1 MNQLVSRPIALLA
14 LVAAALAP
22 SIAQAHRSWLLP
34 SVTVL
39 SGNEPW
45 VSVDA
50 AVSGDVFH
58 LENNALK
65 LDGLSVRAPD
75 GTKVTPEN
83 VGTGKF
89 RSSFDLRLSQK
100 GTYHLAV
107 VSDELVASYKLNG
120 ENKRARGSAES
131 LAKDIPPQ
139 AEALNVVRTQSRVET
154 FVTSGKPS
162 DAVMQP
168 TRQGLELIPLTHPND
183 LFAGDE
189 SLFQFLVDGQP
200 AADLTVSVVPGGV
213 RYRNQLG
220 EMILK
225 TDRQGRFSVKWPA
238 AGMYWLSA
246 SHGESPRPGMGAD
259 AAAAPAAPVGSLAAP
274 LRRASYAVTLEVLP
288 Q

>member
-1 MNQLVSRPIALLA
+1 MNQLVSRPVALLA
-14 LVAAALAP
+14 LVAAVLAP

-34 SVTVL
+34 SATVL

-58 LENNALK
+58 LENTPLK
-65 LDGLSVRAPD
+65 LDGLSVWAPD
-75 GTKVTPEN
+75 GTKVAPEN

-89 RSSFDLRLSQK
+89 RHTFDLRLSQK
-100 GTYHLAV
+100 GTYKLAV
-107 VSDELVASYKLNG
+107 VGDELVASYKLNG

-139 AEALNVVRTQSRVET
+139 AEVLNVSRAQSRVEA
-154 FVTSGKPS
+154 FVTSGKPT
-162 DAVMQP
+162 DAAMQP

-189 SLFQFLVDGQP
+189 SRFQFLLDGQP
-200 AADLTVSVVPGGV
+200 AAHLSVSVVPGGV

-220 EMILK
+220 DITLK
-225 TDRQGRFSVKWPA
+225 TDAQGRFSVKWPA
-238 AGMYWLSA
+238 AGMYWLST
-246 SHGESPRPGMGAD
+246 SHGDSPRPAMGGDAT
-259 AAAAPAAPVGSLAAP
+259 AAAAGPVGTMAAP